1 MASAVQCMF
10 YVASVTE
17 QANGAGIVKM
27 NAVAKGPYAEW
38 SQWTPSGSFEITSLN
53 ADATAF
59 FREFLGKDVA
69 ILITPPEPV
78 KDES

>member
-1 MASAVQCMF
+1 MF

-17 QANGAGIVKM
+17 QANGAGVVKM

-53 ADATAF
+53 ADATQF
-59 FREFLGKDVA
+59 FRDNLGKDVS
-69 ILITPPEPV
+69 ILVSPATPEV

>member
-1 MASAVQCMF
+1 MAVQCMF

-38 SQWTPSGSFEITSLN
+38 SKWTPSGMFEITSLN
-53 ADATAF
+53 EAATQF
-59 FREFLGKDVA
+59 FRDNLGKDVS
-69 ILITPPEPV
+69 ILIDSAPAPET
-78 KDES
+78 S